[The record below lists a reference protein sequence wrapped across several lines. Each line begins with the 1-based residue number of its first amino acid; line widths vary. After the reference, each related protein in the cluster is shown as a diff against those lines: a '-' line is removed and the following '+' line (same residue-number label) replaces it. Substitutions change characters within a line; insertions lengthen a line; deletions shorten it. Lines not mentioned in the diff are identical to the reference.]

1 MAAAE
6 GIKSVP
12 SKLLNYFKKMGKGKL
27 IRLIVLAVLAIAII
41 AAITVFL
48 NQKTYTV
55 LYSGMNPSDT
65 GEVLATLSEMGVDA
79 KSQGEDTILVTD
91 DQVDEIR
98 LELAAK
104 GYPSSGMNYDI
115 YSSASG
121 LGTTDAE
128 KQVYYQYQLQA
139 NLRSTIMQ
147 MDKVE
152 DATVY
157 VDLGEDSSFVL
168 SENNKPATASIML
181 TLRDEATLSKQEVM
195 AITELVSKSVSGMEP
210 DNVRVVDSQ
219 MNLYSTGSDNDVQTA
234 DSHIALQNNVKDQ
247 LQQQIVNLLG
257 PVFGEDNVLAEVSV
271 NLNFDTKHTESVEY
285 STPEDNPD
293 GIVVSMKELVEAIT
307 NNTDDSVA
315 GLDANG
321 NASQYLATLDENGD
335 AVYYNISREV
345 NYEVNQ
351 ATTQVDEAQGQI
363 ESLSVSVVLNSS
375 NVDDYADEVKSLV
388 ATAIGANVDNITVQM
403 LPFEAAAAQAEQQAA
418 EASAAQQVEQQ
429 IASSEQGAQTLRLVI
444 VVIAGLVA
452 VIILFAIIKMFRPQK
467 VEAAGV
473 GGFEVMIGDEPRSMS
488 ASAYGPSSASS
499 SASADSREID
509 FNSSKDNNLAALEDY
524 IGKNPDS
531 AANLLRNWLNEE

>member
-1 MAAAE
+1 MAAAD

-12 SKLLNYFKKMGKGKL
+12 SKLLNYFKNMGKGKL
-27 IRLIVLAVLAIAII
+27 IRLIVFAVLVIGIV
-41 AAITVFL
+41 AAVTVFL

-55 LYSGMNPSDT
+55 LYSGMDPADT
-65 GEVLATLSEMGVDA
+65 GEVLSMLSEMGVDA
-79 KSQGEDTILVTD
+79 KSQGQDTILVAD

-128 KQVYYQYQLQA
+128 KQVYYQYQLMA
-139 NLRSTIMQ
+139 NLEKTIEQ

-168 SENNKPATASIML
+168 SDNEKPATASVML
-181 TLRDEATLSKQEVM
+181 TLQDGETLGKTEVR
-195 AITELVSKSVSGMEP
+195 AITELVSKSVSGLEP
-210 DNVRVVDSQ
+210 DNIRIVDSQ
-219 MNLYSTGSDNDVQTA
+219 MNLYSSGGEDEVQTA

-247 LQQQIVNLLG
+247 LQDQIVNLLG
-257 PVFGEDNVLAEVSV
+257 PVFGADNVLAEVSV
-271 NLNFDTKHTESVEY
+271 ILNFDTKKTESVEY
-285 STPEDNPD
+285 STPEDNPE

-307 NNTDDSVA
+307 NNTDGSVA
-315 GLDANG
+315 GIDANG
-321 NASQYLATLDENGD
+321 NASQYLASLDENGD
-335 AVYYNISREV
+335 AVYYNVSREV

-351 ATTQVDEAQGQI
+351 ATTQVEEAQGQI
-363 ESLSVSVVLNSS
+363 ETLSVSVILNSS
-375 NVDDYADEVKSLV
+375 NVDDYAEEVKGLV

-403 LPFEAAAAQAEQQAA
+403 LPFEAAAAQAEQEAA

-444 VVIAGLVA
+444 VVIAALVA
-452 VIILFAIIKMFRPQK
+452 VILLFAIIRMFRPQK
-467 VEAAGV
+467 AEAAAA
-473 GGFEVMIGDEPRSMS
+473 GGFDVMIGDEPRVARTVSSGGAMS
-488 ASAYGPSSASS
+488 S
-499 SASADSREID
+499 DDDLEIE
-509 FNSSKDNNLAALEDY
+509 FNSGKDNKLSALEDY
-524 IGKNPDS
+524 IGKNPES

>member
-1 MAAAE
+1 MAAE

-27 IRLIVLAVLAIAII
+27 IRLIVLTVLVIAIV

-55 LYSGMNPSDT
+55 LYSGMDPADT

-91 DQVDEIR
+91 DKVDEIR

-115 YSSASG
+115 YGSASG

-128 KQVYYQYQLQA
+128 KRVYYQYQQQA
-139 NLRSTIMQ
+139 NLRSTLMQ

-157 VDLGEDSSFVL
+157 IDLGEDSSFVL
-168 SENNKPATASIML
+168 SENEKPATASIML
-181 TLRDEATLSKQEVM
+181 TLKDGVTLSSQDVK
-195 AITELVSKSVSGMEP
+195 AITELVSKSVSGLDA

-219 MNLYSTGSDNDVQTA
+219 MTLYTSGDEGGVQTA
-234 DSHIALQNNVKDQ
+234 DTRLALQNSVKDQ
-247 LQQQIVNLLG
+247 LQKQIVNLLG

-271 NLNFDTKHTESVEY
+271 ILNFDTKHSESVEY
-285 STPEDNPD
+285 STPAGSTE
-293 GIVVSMKELVEAIT
+293 GIVVSMQELVEAIT
-307 NNTDDSVA
+307 NNTDGSVA

-321 NASQYLATLDENGD
+321 NASQYLAALDEDGD
-335 AVYYNISREV
+335 AVYYNVSREV

-363 ESLSVSVVLNSS
+363 ENLSVSVILNSS
-375 NVDDYADEVKSLV
+375 NVDDYADEVKGLV
-388 ATAIGANVDNITVQM
+388 ATAIGADVNNISVQM
-403 LPFEAAAAQAEQQAA
+403 LPFEAAAVQAEEAA
-418 EASAAQQVEQQ
+418 AQASAAQQVEQQ
-429 IASSEQGAQTLRLVI
+429 IASSAQGAQTLRLVI
-444 VVIAGLVA
+444 VVLAALVA
-452 VIILFAIIKMFRPQK
+452 IIILFAIIKMFRPQK
-467 VEAAGV
+467 TEAAALD
-473 GGFEVMIGDEPRSMS
+473 GGFDVMIGDQPRPVS
-488 ASAYGPSSASS
+488 ASAYGPGSASME
-499 SASADSREID
+499 SREID
-509 FNSSKDNNLAALEDY
+509 FNSKDNNLAALEDY
-524 IGKNPDS
+524 IGKNPES